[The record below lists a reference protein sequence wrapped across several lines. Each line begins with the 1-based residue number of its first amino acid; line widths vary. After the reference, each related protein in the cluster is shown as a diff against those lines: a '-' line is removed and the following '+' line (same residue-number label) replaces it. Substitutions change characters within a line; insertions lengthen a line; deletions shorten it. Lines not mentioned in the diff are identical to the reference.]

1 MEMKIRK
8 RTILWFV
15 LAVLVV
21 AAMFAGTDDTDSGSD
36 TGKLTWAD
44 AVYVKDAKV
53 LPENEGKLVAVAGHP
68 EMIAGAADEIVGVS
82 FQSPRV
88 HRAVEALKYS
98 STFRDWTVKIV
109 SEGTSED
116 GFEGGILY
124 GRAAIG
130 DFELDEE
137 LIKRGAFYDRTVE
150 KDDFTAENI
159 AHMESTGSLIKSGGA
174 FCYTDGED
182 MHTDGIWDNPDDYDH
197 FDYVL
202 HKDWN
207 GSHLVR
213 WSMWVIKPDDEG
225 TVVGIQ
231 KGNMLTYCEEL
242 SGGVSK
248 DRIVSKDELKSEQ
261 ENPVLVKIM
270 GFALALLFVLL
281 GVRSMRVKKKED
293 R

>member
-15 LAVLVV
+15 LAVLVI
-21 AAMFAGTDDTDSGSD
+21 AAMFAGNDGTDSDTD
-36 TGKLTWAD
+36 KLTWTD

-53 LPENEGKLVAVAGHP
+53 LPENEGKLVAVPGHP
-68 EMIAGAADEIVGVS
+68 EMLETAGDEIVGVS

-109 SEGTSED
+109 SEGTSKD
-116 GFEGGILY
+116 GFEGDILY

-150 KDDFTAENI
+150 KDDFTSEDI

-182 MHTDGIWDNPDDYDH
+182 MYTDGIWDNPDEYDH
-197 FDYVL
+197 FDYAL

-213 WSMWVIKPDDEG
+213 WSMWEIKPDDEV

-242 SGGVSK
+242 SGAVSK
-248 DRIVSKDELKSEQ
+248 DRIVSEEELKSESDPA
-261 ENPVLVKIM
+261 NPVLVKVM
-270 GFALALLFVLL
+270 ELALALLFVLL
-281 GVRSMRVKKKED
+281 GVRSMRTKKKED
-293 R
+293 